1 MGTGNMTHNPYA
13 TQAAAGL
20 PPTAGTTM
28 PATMPATHQQ
38 FGVHTGPTA
47 AAAPPTM
54 GQPGFDQRHYNT
66 QDPVDPRLAPTTGQK
81 ISVCNILSIV

>member
-1 MGTGNMTHNPYA
+1 MGTGNLTRDPYA
-13 TQAAAGL
+13 AQAAAGQ
-20 PPTAGTTM
+20 PATAGTL
-28 PATMPATHQQ
+28 PATMPGTHQQ

-81 ISVCNILSIV
+81 ISVCNILTIL